1 MSDDA
6 YGATIAKLRLARRLT
21 ELRVDAGYTANHVC
35 DMLNW
40 GRGKVGRF
48 EANQW
53 KRPEMSDIRDLLR
66 FYEADDYATREIE
79 SLALHARVRP
89 WWRDY
94 QDIFDNEFPGFES
107 DASVIRVFF
116 PLVIP
121 GLLQTS
127 DYIDAV
133 MRSSGKPPAWRRR
146 ATEARL
152 RRQQILERDKNTLPQ
167 LQAVITEA
175 SLLYRW
181 GSRAERRDQ
190 LLHLGE
196 MGERPGVH
204 LHLQRFAD
212 GPPPGLFSA
221 VQIFNYDGGEAS
233 LVFTEHDHGI
243 QEVSDAEYMN
253 NYIEA
258 FDRAV
263 DVALEPRDTAVYLKQ
278 LSERLEL

>member
-1 MSDDA
+1 MSEEA

-21 ELRVDAGYTANHVC
+21 ELRVAAGYTANHVC

-79 SLALHARVRP
+79 ALALQARVRP

-94 QDIFDNEFPGFES
+94 QDIFDNEFPGFEA
-107 DASVIRVFF
+107 DACRIRMFL

-121 GLLQTS
+121 GLLQTA

-133 MRSSGKPPAWRRR
+133 MRSSAKPPAWRRR

-152 RRQQILERDKNTLPQ
+152 RRQQILERDKATLPQ

-190 LLHLGE
+190 LLHLAE

-221 VQIFNYDGGEAS
+221 VQIFDYDGGEAS

-253 NYIEA
+253 NYVEA